1 MDTIMYIQFD
11 IIPVDKEMDH
21 MKSFLLLDRKIAKEF
36 HRYAEQTTE
45 YPNNYGEMTRLR
57 IVLQKLCGITEL
69 EAINVLID
77 RNVSDYISKYNGYFK
92 GYYLEDKVCE

>member
-1 MDTIMYIQFD
+1 MNIDCC
-11 IIPVDKEMDH
+11 IILVDKEKDNMN
-21 MKSFLLLDRKIAKEF
+21 SFLLLDRKIAKEF
-36 HRYAEQTTE
+36 HRYAEQTME

-57 IVLQKLCGITEL
+57 IELQKLCGITEL

-92 GYYLEDKVCE
+92 GYYLENKVCE